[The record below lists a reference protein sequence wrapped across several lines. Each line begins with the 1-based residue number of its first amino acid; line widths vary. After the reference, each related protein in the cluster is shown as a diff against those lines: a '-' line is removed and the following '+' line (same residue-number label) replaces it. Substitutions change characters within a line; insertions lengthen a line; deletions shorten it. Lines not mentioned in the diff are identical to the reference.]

1 MPPPGS
7 GITAINLLIFEV
19 LNAHIF
25 QVMPHFFLQD
35 INFNFFLNRIVA
47 SGCFRRW
54 RREAAYLRCLHG
66 FLQSAPQLIL
76 QSVIVLKGVHIHSL
90 HQTVEAVQK
99 ALQSGQTDGVTVLD
113 SLSYLTQDK
122 PLRWFWGLIQAS
134 FAIKK
139 IKFEKP

>member
-1 MPPPGS
+1 MPPS
-7 GITAINLLIFEV
+7 
-19 LNAHIF
+19 
-25 QVMPHFFLQD
+25 FFQD
-35 INFNFFLNRIVA
+35 INLFFFQNRIVA

-99 ALQSGQTDGVTVLD
+99 ALQSGETDGVTVLD

-139 IKFEKP
+139 

>member
-1 MPPPGS
+1 MARSAQTHKSISFIYIVWSTLYVYLWLCP
-7 GITAINLLIFEV
+7 T
-19 LNAHIF
+19 
-25 QVMPHFFLQD
+25 FFLQD

-134 FAIKK
+134 FAIKR
-139 IKFEKP
+139 